1 MELLENAYNL
11 SGSVKAICVENHA
24 EEDVEICIGQ
34 KLGTVHSMHI
44 DKEVWF
50 REELRGRSELE
61 MDADEDKTPSETVNS
76 VQESD
81 YPTEERKR
89 KFIWESFKIV
99 ENKILNR
106 DEKLKEEVIKMFLE
120 NFSALALHPNHYGK
134 TDILVLKIEA
144 GAVPKRSR
152 VCPLNP
158 DQRANLKEQLDEWI
172 QQGVIKPANSP
183 WASPLVPVKKDGRT
197 NG

>member
-44 DKEVWF
+44 DKEVWL

-61 MDADEDKTPSETVNS
+61 MDADENKTPSKTVNS

-99 ENKILNR
+99 ENKI
-106 DEKLKEEVIKMFLE
+106 
-120 NFSALALHPNHYGK
+120 
-134 TDILVLKIEA
+134 
-144 GAVPKRSR
+144 
-152 VCPLNP
+152 
-158 DQRANLKEQLDEWI
+158 
-172 QQGVIKPANSP
+172 
-183 WASPLVPVKKDGRT
+183 
-197 NG
+197 